1 MTMRLYRTDDRDPY
15 KIESARGFYLKK
27 ANSITAIKKFV
38 QDLYKTGT
46 ISARIE
52 EHHRSGKNWAIA
64 TDKGTFMGGYS
75 KKFYYLM
82 NFPNLKSVVAND
94 RSLGVVPGAIKEVQK
109 PTLYLDTQFLRT
121 ASLIA
126 VHVGPEKELTFFTP
140 IPVSF
145 ITHYA
150 QNKNGPWKRMK
161 GRTEF
166 TSSGSI
172 GRSKFADLRK
182 RFGN

>member
-15 KIESARGFYLKK
+15 KIEAARGFYLKK
-27 ANSITAIKKFV
+27 ANSIPAIKQFV
-38 QDLYKTGT
+38 QNLYKTGT

-52 EHHRSGKNWAIA
+52 EHHRSGKDWAIA

-82 NFPNLKSVVAND
+82 NFPTLKSVVANE

-109 PTLYLDTQFLRT
+109 PTLYLNAPSLRT

-126 VHVGPEKELTFFTP
+126 VHVGPEKELTFLTP
-140 IPVSF
+140 IPVSL

-166 TSSGSI
+166 TSSGGVGKS
-172 GRSKFADLRK
+172 RFAALRK
-182 RFGN
+182 KFGN

>member
-1 MTMRLYRTDDRDPY
+1 MTIKLYRTDDRDPY
-15 KIESARGFYLKK
+15 KIETARGFYLKR
-27 ANSITAIKKFV
+27 ANSMPAIKKFV

-82 NFPNLKSVVAND
+82 NFPTLTSVVANE
-94 RSLGVVPGAIKEVQK
+94 RSLGVVPGAIRAVQK
-109 PTLYLDTQFLRT
+109 PTLYLNTPTLST

-140 IPVSF
+140 IPVNF

-150 QNKNGPWKRMK
+150 QDKNGPWQRMK

-166 TSSGSI
+166 TSSGGVGKS
-172 GRSKFADLRK
+172 RFAEIRK